1 MILPPTEARR
11 KYPHD
16 ISDKKSEWLALEKHK
31 NEVAEEL
38 IKNEIEIKK
47 IISQE

>member
-1 MILPPTEARR
+1 MIQPTVEARR

-16 ISDKKSEWLALEKHK
+16 ITDKKSEWLALEKHK

-38 IKNEIEIKK
+38 KKNEIEIKK
-47 IISQE
+47 IIS